1 MLDFVVF
8 VVARQREEVAIGRDS
23 AKEMS
28 ISESDNP
35 CEKGESSDN
44 QEAAVLHLEE
54 EEEEQ
59 VWLFFMLSL
68 DTF

>member
-28 ISESDNP
+28 ISE
-35 CEKGESSDN
+35 KGESSDN
-44 QEAAVLHLEE
+44 QEATVLHLEE
-54 EEEEQ
+54 EEKEQ
-59 VWLFFMLSL
+59 V
-68 DTF
+68 

>member
-8 VVARQREEVAIGRDS
+8 VVARQREEVAIGQDS

-35 CEKGESSDN
+35 CENGESSDN

-54 EEEEQ
+54 EEKEQ
-59 VWLFFMLSL
+59 V
-68 DTF
+68 